1 MRSRSTSVK
10 PLSAAEVRDAD
21 VDPLFLVWIV
31 SRSAEYLL
39 GTVLA
44 PVGLTGDEFAI
55 YSILDASPGITPSDL
70 SRWMAAPATSVSS
83 YVKRLESR
91 GHLTRRAHPSDRR
104 SYRIQLTAAG
114 KRAHRSAVALFGPVR
129 ARIIEALGDQDG
141 SGPGI
146 IAPTAGGHR
155 HGPGRPAEHGGLVST
170 ATWSPVPPKLA
181 TAAASDDQDHASLLA
196 SPDGAVPGHVT
207 DRERRRAGP
216 VPYPARRPG
225 CKGPPP
231 STAHT
236 DRLLLPEIRST
247 GTDSPESVVR
257 RSGSRWPAAQPAVSS
272 PRSASVFLG
281 PSAAATSWA

>member
-10 PLSAAEVRDAD
+10 ALSAAEVRDAD

-31 SRSAEYLL
+31 SRSAEDLL

-83 YVKRLESR
+83 YVKRLEAR

-129 ARIIEALGDQDG
+129 ARIIQALGDQ
-141 SGPGI
+141 
-146 IAPTAGGHR
+146 
-155 HGPGRPAEHGGLVST
+155 HGPVRE
-170 ATWSPVPPKLA
+170 
-181 TAAASDDQDHASLLA
+181 SLL
-196 SPDGAVPGHVT
+196 
-207 DRERRRAGP
+207 
-216 VPYPARRPG
+216 
-225 CKGPPP
+225 
-231 STAHT
+231 
-236 DRLLLPEIRST
+236 RLRGVIDT
-247 GTDSPESVVR
+247 VR
-257 RSGSRWPAAQPAVSS
+257 GDLQNTQGS
-272 PRSASVFLG
+272 
-281 PSAAATSWA
+281 